1 MNELTM
7 IVHVSIGPLRVG
19 SAYASI
25 IDTVQ
30 IQGRTLSYRQ
40 GLLQECT
47 HVALML
53 SLIAKR
59 LLCIYALIHY
69 MVLRVAGSPFH

>member
-1 MNELTM
+1 M

-30 IQGRTLSYRQ
+30 IHGRILSYRHNQ
-40 GLLQECT
+40 IQECT

-53 SLIAKR
+53 SLIVKR
-59 LLCIYALIHY
+59 FIMYLCTHSLYGVIRRKFIRSLTTLH
-69 MVLRVAGSPFH
+69 